1 MTIIQLTT
9 FLKIAETK
17 NFTTAAEQ
25 LGYAQS
31 TVTMQIKQLED
42 ELGCPLFERLGKR
55 IVLTPEGEKLV
66 GYAQQVVQLER
77 EILTEVPSSDEPT
90 GVLNIGVSESL
101 CYSKI
106 PDLLMKYKKK
116 YPNVEIRIKFIMH
129 DTFPELLRSGDL
141 DVVYTL
147 NPETDISDLTKI
159 VSKRETL
166 GFYAAPDHL
175 LARKNAVTED
185 DLEGVPLL
193 ISDHDCSFRQMLL
206 EDLADKRIPATIA
219 LETSSK
225 EILKQFAMKGLG
237 VAFMPD
243 MAAKNEVK
251 QKKLKRLKWKGE
263 DLPIYS
269 QVFVHKDKHI
279 NKALEAF
286 LKLVEKGR

>member
-66 GYAQQVVQLER
+66 GYAQ
-77 EILTEVPSSDEPT
+77 TEVPSSDEPT

-129 DTFPELLRSGDL
+129 DTFPELLRSGEL

-147 NPETDISDLTKI
+147 NPETDIPDLTKI

-166 GFYAAPDHL
+166 GFYAALDDPL
-175 LARKNAVTED
+175 SGKKAVTED
-185 DLEGVPLL
+185 DLEAVPLL

-251 QKKLKRLKWKGE
+251 QKTLKRLRWKGE

>member
-77 EILTEVPSSDEPT
+77 EILTEVTSSDEPT

-147 NPETDISDLTKI
+147 NPDMDIPDLTKI

-166 GFYAAPDHL
+166 GFYADPDHP
-175 LARKNAVTED
+175 LARKSTVTEE

-193 ISDHDCSFRQMLL
+193 ISDHDCSFRKMFL

-251 QKKLKRLKWKGE
+251 QKTLKRLKWKGE

-269 QVFVHKDKHI
+269 QIFVHKDKHI

>member
-9 FLKIAETK
+9 FLKIAQTK

-116 YPNVEIRIKFIMH
+116 YPQVEIRIKFIMH
-129 DTFPELLRSGDL
+129 DTFPELLRSGEL

-147 NPETDISDLTKI
+147 NPETDIPDLTKI

-166 GFYAAPDHL
+166 GFYAAPDHP
-175 LARKNAVTED
+175 LARKSVVTEE
-185 DLEGVPLL
+185 DLEGIPLL
-193 ISDHDCSFRQMLL
+193 ISDHNCRFRQMLL

-251 QKKLKRLKWKGE
+251 QKTLKRLRWKGE
-263 DLPIYS
+263 ALPIYS

>member
-77 EILTEVPSSDEPT
+77 EILTEVPSSDEPA

-129 DTFPELLRSGDL
+129 DTFPELLRSGEL

-147 NPETDISDLTKI
+147 NPETDIPDLTKI
-159 VSKRETL
+159 VSKRAKL
-166 GFYAAPDHL
+166 GFYAAPDHP
-175 LARKNAVTED
+175 LARKTAVTED

-251 QKKLKRLKWKGE
+251 QKTLKRLRWKGE

>member
-9 FLKIAETK
+9 FLKIAQTK

-66 GYAQQVVQLER
+66 GYAQQVVRLER

-116 YPNVEIRIKFIMH
+116 YPKVEIRIKFIMH

-147 NPETDISDLTKI
+147 NPDMDIPDLTKI

-166 GFYAAPDHL
+166 GFYADPDHP
-175 LARKNAVTED
+175 LARKTAVTED

-251 QKKLKRLKWKGE
+251 EKKLKRLRWKGE

-269 QVFVHKDKHI
+269 QVFVHRDKHI

>member
-9 FLKIAETK
+9 FLKIAGTK

-42 ELGCPLFERLGKR
+42 ELGCPLFERLGKK

-66 GYAQQVVQLER
+66 GYAEKVVQLER
-77 EILTEVPSSDEPT
+77 EILTEVPSPDEPS

-106 PDLLMKYKKK
+106 PDLLMRYKKECPK
-116 YPNVEIRIKFIMH
+116 VEIRIKFIMH
-129 DTFPELLRSGDL
+129 DTFPDMLRRGSL

-147 NPETDISDLTKI
+147 NPDMDLPDLSK
-159 VSKRETL
+159 VSSKRESL
-166 GFYAAPDHL
+166 GFYVSPDHP
-175 LARKNAVTED
+175 LAGKSSIREK
-185 DLEGVPLL
+185 DLEGIPLL
-193 ISDHDCSFRQMLL
+193 LSDHDCSFRQMLL

-225 EILKQFAMKGLG
+225 AILKQFAMKGLG

-243 MAAKNEVK
+243 MAAEEEEKDK
-251 QKKLKRLKWKGE
+251 RLKRLKWKGE
-263 DLPIYS
+263 DFAVYS
-269 QVFVHKDKHI
+269 QVFVHKDKHLT
-279 NKALEAF
+279 KAMEAF
-286 LKLVEKGR
+286 LEYIYKQN

>member
-9 FLKIAETK
+9 FLKIAQTK

-116 YPNVEIRIKFIMH
+116 YPKVEIRIKFIMH
-129 DTFPELLRSGDL
+129 DTFPELLRSGEL

-147 NPETDISDLTKI
+147 NPETDIPDLTLI

-166 GFYAAPDHL
+166 GFYASPEHP
-175 LARKNAVTED
+175 LARKRSVSEA

-243 MAAKNEVK
+243 MAAKNEVIE
-251 QKKLKRLKWKGE
+251 KKLKRLKWKGE